1 MSTVTSRDGTTIAYD
16 RLGSGPPLI
25 LVDGALCHRGMGP
38 MPALAKQLA
47 GHFTVIVYDRRG
59 RGESGNNL
67 PWSRDREIDDIAALI
82 TAAGGSASL
91 AGVSSGAVL
100 ALDAAARGLRVPK
113 VAVYEPPL
121 IVDASRTPV
130 PDGFIPG
137 LERLAAEGNRNEIVK
152 RFMRIVGAPALVVAV
167 MRFFPNWPKLAA
179 VAHTVP
185 YDMTLLQGLQSR
197 QPLPRHRWAAVRSPC
212 LVLDGGKSPAWMRN
226 GNKALADILPRAAYR
241 TLPGQTHM
249 VKVEVLAPALID
261 FLEQREPARLEAV

>member
-38 MPALAKQLA
+38 MPALARQLA
-47 GHFTVIVYDRRG
+47 GQFTVIVYDRRG

-100 ALDAAARGLRVPK
+100 ALDAAARGLPVPK

-130 PDGFIPG
+130 PDDFIPG

-152 RFMRIVGAPALVVAV
+152 RFMRIVGAPAFVVAV

-185 YDMTLLQGLQSR
+185 YDMTLLQGLQAGH
-197 QPLPRHRWAAVRSPC
+197 PLPRHRWAAVRSPC

-226 GNKALADILPRAAYR
+226 GNKALADILPRSAYR

-261 FLEQREPARLEAV
+261 FLAQREPARLEAV